1 MDRFLHYYFNL
12 DYMWRSFPALLGGAL
27 VTLEIAA
34 WTIAL
39 GLSLG
44 LLLALVRA
52 FRIRPVN
59 FFIICFVD
67 IFRALPPLVV
77 IFMMFF
83 ALPYAGITINAFW
96 CATLTLVLN
105 MAAVAEEIFWAG
117 IVSVER
123 GQWEAS
129 QSTGIPFGWTLL
141 AVVMPQGVR
150 LAIPPLTNKMIS
162 ITKMTALASVVAV
175 PELLNQAST
184 EQGVFAN
191 PTPLM
196 LGAIMF
202 LIIFAPF
209 VQLSRWVERRFRWQR

>member
-1 MDRFLHYYFNL
+1 MERFLHFYFNL
-12 DYMWRSFPALLGGAL
+12 DYMARSLPALLGGAL

-34 WTIAL
+34 WTIVL

-44 LLLALVRA
+44 LILALVRA
-52 FRIRPVN
+52 FRFRVLN

-67 IFRALPPLVV
+67 IFRAIPPLVV

-83 ALPYAGITINAFW
+83 ALPYAGLTLSPFW
-96 CATLTLVLN
+96 CATLALVLN

-117 IVSVER
+117 IVSVDK
-123 GQWEAS
+123 GQWDAAR
-129 QSTGIPFGWTLL
+129 STGLSFGWALL

-150 LAIPPLTNKMIS
+150 LAIPPLTNKTIS

-191 PTPLM
+191 PTPLT
-196 LGAIMF
+196 LGAIIF
-202 LIIFAPF
+202 LLIFAPV
-209 VQLSRWVERRFRWQR
+209 VQFSRWVERRYRWQR